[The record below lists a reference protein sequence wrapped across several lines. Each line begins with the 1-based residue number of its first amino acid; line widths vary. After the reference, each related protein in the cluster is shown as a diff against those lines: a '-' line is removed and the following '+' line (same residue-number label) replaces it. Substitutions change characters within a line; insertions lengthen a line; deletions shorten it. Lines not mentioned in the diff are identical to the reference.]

1 MRISDWSSDV
11 CSSDL
16 GAYAA
21 PLSRYSWDMSG
32 YCMQQRRA
40 DMGSAR
46 SAHPVFAG
54 MLAVARNLRHN
65 HSAGA
70 PGAFTRGLFAI
81 GTHRNDYD
89 ARHKEN
95 DHLDCKPISKR
106 PQARHRATHGR
117 IEYLQ

>member
-1 MRISDWSSDV
+1 
-11 CSSDL
+11 
-16 GAYAA
+16 
-21 PLSRYSWDMSG
+21 MSG

-70 PGAFTRGLFAI
+70 PCAFPRGLFAI
-81 GTHRNDYD
+81 GTPRNDND
-89 ARHKEN
+89 ALHNE
-95 DHLDCKPISKR
+95 DDPLDCSSEER
-106 PQARHRATHGR
+106 RVWQELVGACRYRWWLY
-117 IEYLQ
+117 YLKTKYSTTQRR

>member
-16 GAYAA
+16 

-70 PGAFTRGLFAI
+70 PCAFPRGLFAI
-81 GTHRNDYD
+81 GTPRNDYD
-89 ARHKEN
+89 ALHNE
-95 DHLDCKPISKR
+95 DEQIG
-106 PQARHRATHGR
+106 RAHV
-117 IEYLQ
+117 